1 MSGISRAWKAGAV
14 AVLVAAAVSGS
25 AMGASAATTFGPAA
39 TNQVLSPGQA
49 GTVMTAAIASNTAA
63 GTNDA
68 VKIDFFAPTGST
80 FRSNDVTYVKRNNDV
95 EVLRATTNEGCTLV
109 SSSQITCE
117 WSGAGNLY
125 NAPQANADLLPDQY
139 YILPIQVNA
148 NAPFNTRFDG
158 RMVVTRT
165 GTGAPTDLSVT
176 SGESTFGF
184 STPAQADS
192 PVIDP
197 MVGGGVAAAGVLGL
211 GALGFTSTR
220 RKRSAESAG
229 V

>member
-1 MSGISRAWKAGAV
+1 M

-25 AMGASAATTFGPAA
+25 AMGASAATTIGPADP
-39 TNQVLSPGQA
+39 NQVLSPGQS
-49 GTVMTAAIASNTAA
+49 GLLWTPTVVSSTAA
-63 GTNDA
+63 GTDDGA
-68 VKIDFFAPTGST
+68 KLDFFAPPST
-80 FRSNDVTYVKRNNDV
+80 TFTSADVTYFKRDGTGTVV
-95 EVLRATTNEGCTLV
+95 ETGTAANCTLV
-109 SSSQITCE
+109 SSTQISCDWTNRLTIPATT
-117 WSGAGNLY
+117 SSIR
-125 NAPQANADLLPDQY
+125 PDQY
-139 YILPIQVNA
+139 YRLPVQVNA

-176 SGESTFGF
+176 SGEGTFGF